1 MPLPLPNLDDLTYE
15 ELMEEAISLIPSLT
29 PEWTDHNSSDP
40 GIALIELF
48 AWLTEMT
55 LYRVNRIPDANYYT
69 FLKLLSGQ
77 PREEL
82 PSDLQQAIRET
93 VLTLRQRY
101 RAVTEDDFIQLILHD
116 WPQSP
121 EAQALLSNE
130 NIKASDLKI
139 ARVCY
144 VPNRF
149 LREPSSEEQQGLISE
164 ERQSH
169 VSLVVVPASRGESH
183 PQPLPEVL
191 EAIEA
196 FIQPRCLLTTFAHV
210 VKPEYVEVTIT
221 ATITLKDD
229 ARVDNNENAAETT
242 YPKKAVEALKQFF
255 APLTGGADGKGW
267 PFGRAVYESEVY
279 QVLDQLEGVD
289 YVTGGD
295 LQGPQGQPLRAIEPH
310 QLVGVEANLTVIS
323 SKLLQSNQ
331 E

>member
-101 RAVTEDDFIQLILHD
+101 RAVTADDFIQLILHD

-121 EAQALLSNE
+121 EAQELNP
-130 NIKASDLKI
+130 IDRKI

-144 VPNRF
+144 LSN
-149 LREPSSEEQQGLISE
+149 LNLNESSSEERLG
-164 ERQSH
+164 H
-169 VSLVVVPASRGESH
+169 VSLVVVPKQDVAH
-183 PQPLPEVL
+183 PLPATGGT
-191 EAIEA
+191 EAIQA

-210 VKPEYVEVTIT
+210 VQPSYRDVTIN
-221 ATITLKDD
+221 AKIALMED
-229 ARVDNNENAAETT
+229 ARVDLSDTAAEAT
-242 YPKKAVEALKQFF
+242 YPAKAIKALEQYFD
-255 APLTGGADGKGW
+255 PLTGGADSQGW
-267 PFGRAVYESEVY
+267 PFGRNVYASEVY
-279 QVLDQLEGVD
+279 QVLDQLEGID
-289 YVTGGD
+289 YVTGVR
-295 LQGPQGQPLRAIEPH
+295 LTIEEQDELAQVVIAPH
-310 QLVGVEANLTVIS
+310 ELVRVSVAFDANDIS
-323 SKLLQSNQ
+323 SAKLPGNR
-331 E
+331 

>member
-15 ELMEEAISLIPSLT
+15 ELVEEAISLIPSLS
-29 PEWTDHNSSDP
+29 PEWTDHNPSDP

-69 FLKLLSGQ
+69 FLKLLSGKPQ
-77 PREEL
+77 AEL
-82 PSDLQQAIRET
+82 PPDLQQAIRET

-101 RAVTEDDFIQLILHD
+101 RAVTEDDFSQLILHD

-121 EAQALLSNE
+121 EAQALLNND

-144 VPNRF
+144 LKKRD
-149 LREPSSEEQQGLISE
+149 LSEPSREDHRGHL
-164 ERQSH
+164 
-169 VSLVVVPASRGESH
+169 SLVVVPASQGESH
-183 PQPLPEVL
+183 PQPQPEVL
-191 EAIEA
+191 EAIGA

-210 VKPEYVEVTIT
+210 VEPQYVDVTIT
-221 ATITLKDD
+221 AKITLKDD
-229 ARVDNNENAAETT
+229 ARVDNSENAAETT
-242 YPKKAVEALKQFF
+242 FPKKAVEALKQFF
-255 APLTGGADGKGW
+255 DPLTGGADGKGW

-279 QVLDQLEGVD
+279 QVLDQLEGID
-289 YVTGGD
+289 YVTEVN
-295 LQGPQGQPLRAIEPH
+295 LQGQQDQPLVAIEPH
-310 QLVGVEANLTVIS
+310 QLVRVEANLTVIS